1 MGSKSWRGRKFGDLP
16 KKEVQKRGAHKK
28 ALLKK
33 RTKMNLTSLHKLRK
47 SQIGQPMLFFEQ
59 RARPPEVAAPA
70 QKIRGILE
78 SSRDER
84 RDFQPRTVVEF
95 PVGQEVAQIG
105 WAMPSDGELL
115 DRDVVS

>member
-47 SQIGQPMLFFEQ
+47 S
-59 RARPPEVAAPA
+59 
-70 QKIRGILE
+70 
-78 SSRDER
+78 
-84 RDFQPRTVVEF
+84 
-95 PVGQEVAQIG
+95 
-105 WAMPSDGELL
+105 
-115 DRDVVS
+115 